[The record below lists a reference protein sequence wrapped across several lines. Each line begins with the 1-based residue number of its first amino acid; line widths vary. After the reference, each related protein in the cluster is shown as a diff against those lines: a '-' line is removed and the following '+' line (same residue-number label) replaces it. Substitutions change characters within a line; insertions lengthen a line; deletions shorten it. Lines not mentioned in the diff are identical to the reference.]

1 KLSNR
6 LRRRDPHGGQAQA
19 NTLLPQKSA
28 LANCPI
34 GCADG
39 HPHGGQA
46 RAVIFIQP
54 SLCTSAPGTHTGT
67 LHFRLSIIEKREKS
81 LPAIQYF
88 SIHRLRMCAIIFIF
102 LLVQVWLLL
111 PFVVPVFRHA
121 SFSLRPSSAGDGPCN
136 QQQCLSIF

>member
-1 KLSNR
+1 DCSSGVCSSDLV
-6 LRRRDPHGGQAQA
+6 AQA
-19 NTLLPQKSA
+19 CNHTADKHGRSSSYNHP
-28 LANCPI
+28 LA
-34 GCADG
+34 
-39 HPHGGQA
+39 HPH
-46 RAVIFIQP
+46 RA
-54 SLCTSAPGTHTGT
+54 HTGT

-111 PFVVPVFRHA
+111 PFVAPVFLHA
-121 SFSLRPSSAGDGPCN
+121 SFSLHPSSAGDGPCN